1 MSIPALTPDEH
12 RSKAVEIAALNMLV
26 AENGG
31 EPNDTDQMV
40 EVLMQRGEDFLRLH
54 GLLTAQVDR
63 LNCTAAEACA
73 DDAKHRALEAMSTA
87 WSLFKLE
94 A

>member
-1 MSIPALTPDEH
+1 MSIPALTPAEY
-12 RSKAVEIAALNMLV
+12 RSQAVEIAALNMLV

-31 EPNDTDQMV
+31 EPNDTDRMV
-40 EVLMQRGEDFLRLH
+40 EVLMHRGEDFLRLH
-54 GLLTAQVDR
+54 DLLTAQVDR
-63 LNCTAAEACA
+63 LQGTAAETDA
-73 DDAKHRALEAMSTA
+73 DVAKHRVLEAMSTA

>member
-1 MSIPALTPDEH
+1 
-12 RSKAVEIAALNMLV
+12 
-26 AENGG
+26 
-31 EPNDTDQMV
+31 MV

-54 GLLTAQVDR
+54 DLLTAQADR
-63 LNCTAAEACA
+63 LNCTAAETDA
-73 DDAKHRALEAMSTA
+73 DDAKRRALEAMSTA